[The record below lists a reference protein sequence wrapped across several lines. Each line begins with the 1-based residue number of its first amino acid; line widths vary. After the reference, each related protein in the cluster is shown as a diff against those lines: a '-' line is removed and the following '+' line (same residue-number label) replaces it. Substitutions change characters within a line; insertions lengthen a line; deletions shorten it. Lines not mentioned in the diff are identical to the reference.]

1 MHMLKSKS
9 KSTFKACLRFLWS
22 LRHYKISHACVCSNA
37 TWRKLH
43 TYFMLQSYTQLQRM
57 LSLAISSRT
66 GLLHKCSNVFLLLV
80 DTSSFFTE
88 SGTLMCTWKIRTHLE
103 ADRCE
108 CIHLSNHYPLQALYS
123 NCLVCVH
130 QLTSLPQCWARLP
143 LHEAEQ

>member
-1 MHMLKSKS
+1 MPSFPLVVATLQDKSCMCVAMILGEKCTPTS
-9 KSTFKACLRFLWS
+9 RCIPTLNSNARFLWP
-22 LRHYKISHACVCSNA
+22 SH
-37 TWRKLH
+37 
-43 TYFMLQSYTQLQRM
+43 
-57 LSLAISSRT
+57 LAQASV
-66 GLLHKCSNVFLLLV
+66 HKCSNVFLLLV